1 MSKYSTQLETFAA
14 CTTQPDHGPICAER
28 ASGERRKYQGLGK
41 LRVFVV
47 RSTLQTTW
55 DSYQRKQNPYCQ
67 LYHVACRKNYQQW
80 LYTSIATSTP
90 EQNILYIKT

>member
-1 MSKYSTQLETFAA
+1 MSKYSTQLETFAG

-41 LRVFVV
+41 LRLLLV

-55 DSYQRKQNPYCQ
+55 DSYQRKQNRI
-67 LYHVACRKNYQQW
+67 ANFI
-80 LYTSIATSTP
+80 TSRAATITSNGFTQALLHGL
-90 EQNILYIKT
+90 QNKIFCI